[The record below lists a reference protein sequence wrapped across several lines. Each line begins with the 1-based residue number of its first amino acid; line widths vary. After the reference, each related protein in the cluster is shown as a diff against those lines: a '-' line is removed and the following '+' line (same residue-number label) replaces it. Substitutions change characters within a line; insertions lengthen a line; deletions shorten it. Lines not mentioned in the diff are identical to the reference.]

1 MHVNIRARIFFYF
14 YSIDYIFHL
23 FSEAILPFAEGI
35 GGGCWQT
42 LKSALFTRDDLL
54 SAVKI

>member
-35 GGGCWQT
+35 GGVAGR
-42 LKSALFTRDDLL
+42 L
-54 SAVKI
+54 